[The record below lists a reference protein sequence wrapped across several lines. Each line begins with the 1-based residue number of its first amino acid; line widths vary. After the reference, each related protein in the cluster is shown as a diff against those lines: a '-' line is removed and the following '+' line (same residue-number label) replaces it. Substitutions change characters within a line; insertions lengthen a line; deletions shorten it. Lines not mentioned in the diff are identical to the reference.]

1 MEHGGKPASISK
13 TARLTGLSRAEV
25 KRLMEDPSTDNLPAI
40 ATCYPEGIA
49 LHFWHSDPG
58 YLDASGDPRQIEFEG
73 GAGSF
78 CDLVAR
84 HVEGQEPSALLH
96 RLRRGGCV
104 VTQEDGT
111 LKAVK
116 RNFSDP
122 DALAMA
128 LTSMETMAQ
137 TIAHN
142 NLNKHEPTIIQ
153 RTVYSHTIDPS
164 DLVKVRRLLRAK
176 AVNFCEEVDDLFAG
190 HEVVDPTSPEEA
202 AEASLMTAGLGVYY
216 YEKPTA

>member
-1 MEHGGKPASISK
+1 MN
-13 TARLTGLSRAEV
+13 
-25 KRLMEDPSTDNLPAI
+25 DPSTDKLPAI

-49 LHFWHSDPG
+49 LHFWHSDPA
-58 YLDASGDPRQIEFEG
+58 YLDPNGDPRQIEFED

-78 CDLVAR
+78 CELVAR

-111 LKAVK
+111 LRAVK

-128 LTSMETMAQ
+128 LTSMETMAR
-137 TIAHN
+137 TIAHS

-164 DLVKVRRLLRAK
+164 DLVQVRLLLRAK
-176 AVNFCEEVDDLFAG
+176 LISARKWTTCLPATRSSNRPV
-190 HEVVDPTSPEEA
+190 PKRRP
-202 AEASLMTAGLGVYY
+202 
-216 YEKPTA
+216 KPR